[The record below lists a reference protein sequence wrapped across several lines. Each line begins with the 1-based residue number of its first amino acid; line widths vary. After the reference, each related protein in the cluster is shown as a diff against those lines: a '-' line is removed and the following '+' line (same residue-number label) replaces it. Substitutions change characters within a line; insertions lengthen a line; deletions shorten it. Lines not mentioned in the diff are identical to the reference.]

1 MKTDKLYI
9 AKIKREEFLIRDEWD
24 EKFLSYILARIK
36 KLKLN
41 ITEKDRWLD
50 IGGFIGGFIVSIGS
64 KVDHIYS
71 FEADKDNAEVLKAN
85 KDYHFLDNV
94 DLYTMAV
101 IGTNSATKSFYLNPL
116 KNKSLHSFSIKN
128 RRRSVVVNCLSI
140 NNLIEK
146 INVDKILID
155 ACGSEYDIINH
166 ISRENFHKIKEIGIV
181 YYPYFYRE
189 KNNHPTYNKIVD
201 ILKDFYNIVEYNEKA
216 LGEDYLLIHALNN
229 KLSE

>member
-1 MKTDKLYI
+1 M
-9 AKIKREEFLIRDEWD
+9 
-24 EKFLSYILARIK
+24 
-36 KLKLN
+36 
-41 ITEKDRWLD
+41 
-50 IGGFIGGFIVSIGS
+50 
-64 KVDHIYS
+64 
-71 FEADKDNAEVLKAN
+71 
-85 KDYHFLDNV
+85 
-94 DLYTMAV
+94 
-101 IGTNSATKSFYLNPL
+101 
-116 KNKSLHSFSIKN
+116 
-128 RRRSVVVNCLSI
+128 
-140 NNLIEK
+140 IEK